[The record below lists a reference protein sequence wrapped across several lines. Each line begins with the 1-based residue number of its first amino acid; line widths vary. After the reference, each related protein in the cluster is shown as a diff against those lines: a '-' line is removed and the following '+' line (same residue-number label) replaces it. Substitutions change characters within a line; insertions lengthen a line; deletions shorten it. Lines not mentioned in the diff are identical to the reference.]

1 MAEGANPRGACPRC
15 PRGRLAAGGGQE
27 RTICPEC
34 GCVVTKR
41 MRALVE
47 LDRLRRRTAA
57 PDGAAKEAYRMC
69 RRAAGGGGPAAGR
82 PARDIA
88 AAALYAACRGTAAP
102 LGLKD
107 VADAAGARRSGVAR
121 CWRLLSGRSGPRGG
135 RGARRG

>member
-1 MAEGANPRGACPRC
+1 
-15 PRGRLAAGGGQE
+15 
-27 RTICPEC
+27 
-34 GCVVTKR
+34 

-47 LDRLRRRTAA
+47 LDRLRRGLPTPA
-57 PDGAAKEAYRMC
+57 GAAEEAYRIC

-107 VADAAGARRSGVAR
+107 VADAAGTRRSGVAR
-121 CWRLLSGRSGPRGG
+121 CWRLLS
-135 RGARRG
+135 A